1 MTNLKD
7 VIIGSWLDDGSGIYE
22 VIDDYDSFHDWY
34 LIKEVI
40 FENESGDEYHL
51 SDQVLKMT
59 SNEVKRADL
68 LNKRY

>member
-1 MTNLKD
+1 MTKLND
-7 VIIGSWLDDGSGIYE
+7 VKIGSWLDDGCGIYE
-22 VIDDYDSFHDWY
+22 VIDDYDSYHDWY
-34 LIKEVI
+34 LIKEII

-68 LNKRY
+68 LNKR